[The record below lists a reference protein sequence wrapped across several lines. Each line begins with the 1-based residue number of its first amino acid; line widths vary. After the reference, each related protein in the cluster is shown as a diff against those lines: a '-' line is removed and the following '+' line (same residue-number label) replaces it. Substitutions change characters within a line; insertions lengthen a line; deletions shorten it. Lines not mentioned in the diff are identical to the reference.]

1 MVLNLAIGLCTPP
14 VGANLFVASGL
25 SGLPFNQVSKQ
36 VLPFLLVMLAV
47 LMAVT
52 FVPGITLLLPKLLG
66 LPL

>member
-1 MVLNLAIGLCTPP
+1 MASNSVILIMFLIFAVC
-14 VGANLFVASGL
+14 LFVASGL

>member
-1 MVLNLAIGLCTPP
+1 MLCFFTLLTSKRQPQ
-14 VGANLFVASGL
+14 V